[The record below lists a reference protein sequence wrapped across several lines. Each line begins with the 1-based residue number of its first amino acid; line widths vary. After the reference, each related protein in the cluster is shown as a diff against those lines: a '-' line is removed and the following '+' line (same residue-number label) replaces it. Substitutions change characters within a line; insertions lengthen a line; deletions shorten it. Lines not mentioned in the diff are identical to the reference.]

1 MRVLYIFPHPDD
13 ESFGPA
19 PAIASQIR
27 QGHEVFL
34 LTYTR
39 GGATKVRHTYGYN
52 IEQMGNVRFGE
63 MLDVAKVLS
72 LTDMTVLD
80 LPDSGLKELNP
91 IEMEDITEQHIRSVE
106 PDVLV
111 TYAVHGISGF
121 HDHLVTHA
129 IVKRVFCK
137 LRTEWIKAPK
147 RLALFTLAP
156 TDMEEGKFK
165 LHTSTDSEI
174 DCAVPVSV
182 EDIQK
187 AAEALD
193 CYKTYQ
199 KVIRDAKVLER
210 TGDTVYFEFFQED
223 YNPHVNSIFYA
234 LPEE

>member
-39 GGATKVRHTYGYN
+39 GGATKVRHKYGYSVS
-52 IEQMGNVRFGE
+52 QMGDVRYAE
-63 MLDVAKVLS
+63 MRDVADTLN
-72 LTDMTVLD
+72 LTGMKVLD
-80 LPDSGLKELNP
+80 LPDSGLKEMDP
-91 IEMEDITEQHIRSVE
+91 IVLEQITEEHIRALV

-129 IVKRVFCK
+129 VVKRTFCK
-137 LRTEWIKAPK
+137 LRKEWNQAPR

-156 TDMEEGKFK
+156 SDGEEGKFK
-165 LHTSTDSEI
+165 LHTSTSEDI
-174 DCAVPVSV
+174 DCAISV
-182 EDIQK
+182 NVDDIQK
-187 AAEALD
+187 AADALD
-193 CYKTYQ
+193 CYRTYQ
-199 KVIRDAKVLER
+199 DVIRDAKVLER
-210 TGDTVYFEFFQED
+210 TGGTIYFEFFMEQYDPFAKSLFQGLE
-223 YNPHVNSIFYA
+223 
-234 LPEE
+234 

>member
-39 GGATKVRHTYGYN
+39 GGATRVRHNYGYS
-52 IEQMGNVRFGE
+52 IEQMGKIRFEE
-63 MLDVAKVLS
+63 MIEVAKVLN
-72 LTDMTVLD
+72 LTDMKVLD
-80 LPDSGLKELNP
+80 LPDSGLKELDP
-91 IEMEDITEQHIRSVE
+91 MEIENITEQHIRSVE

-121 HDHLVTHA
+121 HDHLVSHA

-137 LRTEWIKAPK
+137 LRREWEKAPK
-147 RLALFTLAP
+147 RLAFFTLAP
-156 TDMEEGKFK
+156 TETEEGKFK
-165 LHTSTDSEI
+165 LHISTESEI
-174 DCAVPVSV
+174 DCAIPVSD

-187 AAEALD
+187 ATQALA

-199 KVIRDAKVLER
+199 EVIRDAKVLER
-210 TGDTVYFEFFQED
+210 TGDTIFFEFFQENYD
-223 YNPHVNSIFYA
+223 PHVDSIFRA
-234 LPEE
+234 LQER

>member
-39 GGATKVRHTYGYN
+39 GGATKVRHKYGYN
-52 IEQMGNVRFGE
+52 IEEMGAIRFAE
-63 MLDVAKVLS
+63 MLDVARVLS
-72 LTDMTVLD
+72 LTDMKVLD
-80 LPDSGLKELNP
+80 LPDSGLKELDP
-91 IEMEDITEQHIRSVE
+91 MEIENITEQHIRSVE

-121 HDHLVTHA
+121 HDHLVAHA

-137 LRTEWIKAPK
+137 LRSEWKDAPK

-165 LHTSTDSEI
+165 LHTSTETEI
-174 DCAVPVSV
+174 DCAIPVSD
-182 EDIQK
+182 EDLQK
-187 AAEALD
+187 AAKALD

-199 KVIRDAKVLER
+199 EVIRDAKVLER
-210 TGDTVYFEFFQED
+210 TGDTIYFEFFQEN
-223 YNPHVNSIFYA
+223 YNPPVDSIFHD
-234 LPEE
+234 L